1 MLMEIPGVCEL
12 AARTIVSEIGTD
24 MKRFPSDAHLIS
36 WAGLCPRS
44 DQSAGKQRSTRIRDG
59 APWLREVLVQ
69 CAWSAT
75 RTKGTYLRAFFYRL
89 RARRG
94 PLKALVAV
102 ARTILQSA
110 YHMLRTGE
118 AYRELGE
125 TYLDALHQKRSVQH
139 LVQRI
144 QKMGYSV
151 NITELPAA
159 AAVGSFS

>member
-1 MLMEIPGVCEL
+1 MPLG
-12 AARTIVSEIGTD
+12 R
-24 MKRFPSDAHLIS
+24 
-36 WAGLCPRS
+36 CPR
-44 DQSAGKQRSTRIRDG
+44 KRI
-59 APWLREVLVQ
+59 
-69 CAWSAT
+69 
-75 RTKGTYLRAFFYRL
+75 KI
-89 RARRG
+89 
-94 PLKALVAV
+94 K
-102 ARTILQSA
+102 
-110 YHMLRTGE
+110 